1 MDSLAPAPLKPSEP
15 ATNTRPVFLGVRTSV
30 ALVAACALLPVLY
43 LGAGYFVP
51 IVAAFV
57 AALIMGPV
65 QGRLVARGLSGRLAA
80 GGQVFGLLT
89 VIVSLVGLTA
99 GSFASW
105 ANDLPRIGSALE
117 TLINDVRRLAWRLQ
131 SAGQAVEEAMGV
143 DPVESGTQ
151 LSALFSNGVGLVA
164 LQTPVFLGQLVVF
177 FALLFFFL
185 ESRLR
190 LRAGVLRLCM
200 TRETRLRAARVF
212 RDAEQQV
219 STYLITVT
227 VINIVLGVATALAMW
242 ALGLP
247 NPLLW
252 GVLAFALNYAP
263 YLGPSILIVLLVGA
277 GLVSF
282 DEPGKALLPALAFF
296 SLNALEANFLTPTI
310 VGSQVKLEPAVL
322 IIALVL
328 LFGLW
333 GIAGAVMAVPLLLI
347 LQALLTHTVVQPAS
361 TKSRVRGNKA

>member
-1 MDSLAPAPLKPSEP
+1 MMPSLASAQSESTKPAAK
-15 ATNTRPVFLGVRTSV
+15 TRPGLFGVRTSIAVV
-30 ALVAACALLPVLY
+30 AGCALLPVLY
-43 LGAGYFVP
+43 FGAGYFVP

-65 QGRLVARGLSGRLAA
+65 QGRLVARGFSGGLAA
-80 GGQVFGLLT
+80 GVQVLSLL
-89 VIVSLVGLTA
+89 VVLISLIGLTA

-105 ANDLPRIGSALE
+105 ANDLPRIGNALA
-117 TLINDVRRLAWRLQ
+117 TLIDDVRRLALRLQ

-143 DPVESGTQ
+143 DPVESGSQ
-151 LSALFSNGVGLVA
+151 LGAIFSNGVGLVA
-164 LQTPVFLGQLVVF
+164 VQTPIFLGQLVVF

-185 ESRLR
+185 ESRMR

-200 TRETRLRAARVF
+200 TRETRLRAAHVF

-227 VINIVLGVATALAMW
+227 AINAVLGIATALAMW

-247 NPLLW
+247 NPVLW

-263 YLGPSILIVLLVGA
+263 YLGPSVLIVLLVGA

-296 SLNALEANFLTPTI
+296 SLNALEANFFTPTI

-347 LQALLTHTVVQPAS
+347 LQAVLNHTVLRATL
-361 TKSRVRGNKA
+361 TKARATR

>member
-1 MDSLAPAPLKPSEP
+1 MRSSQSAHSLT
-15 ATNTRPVFLGVRTSV
+15 ATLSGKARSSFSGVRASIAV
-30 ALVAACALLPVLY
+30 IAGCALLPVFY
-43 LGAGYFVP
+43 FGAGYFVP

-65 QGRLVARGLSGRLAA
+65 QGRLVARGLSGGLAA
-80 GGQVFGLLT
+80 GLQVLSLL
-89 VIVSLVGLTA
+89 VILVSLIVLTA

-105 ANDLPRIGSALE
+105 ANDLPRIGTALE
-117 TLINDVRRLAWRLQ
+117 TLIDDVRRLAWRLQ

-143 DPVESGTQ
+143 DPVDSGSQ
-151 LSALFSNGVGLVA
+151 LGALFSNGVGLVA
-164 LQTPVFLGQLVVF
+164 LQTPIFLGQLVVF

-185 ESRLR
+185 ESRMR

-200 TRETRLRAARVF
+200 TRETRLRAAHVF

-227 VINIVLGVATALAMW
+227 AINAVLGVATAVAMW
-242 ALGLP
+242 AFGLP

-263 YLGPSILIVLLVGA
+263 YLGPSVLIVLLVGA

-282 DEPGKALLPALAFF
+282 DEPGQALFPALAFF
-296 SLNALEANFLTPTI
+296 SLNALEANFLTPSI
-310 VGSQVKLEPAVL
+310 VGSQVKLEPAIL
-322 IIALVL
+322 IMALVL

-333 GIAGAVMAVPLLLI
+333 GIAGAVLAVPLLLI
-347 LQALLTHTVVQPAS
+347 LQAVLSHTVIQAGGPRRGS
-361 TKSRVRGNKA
+361 RTK